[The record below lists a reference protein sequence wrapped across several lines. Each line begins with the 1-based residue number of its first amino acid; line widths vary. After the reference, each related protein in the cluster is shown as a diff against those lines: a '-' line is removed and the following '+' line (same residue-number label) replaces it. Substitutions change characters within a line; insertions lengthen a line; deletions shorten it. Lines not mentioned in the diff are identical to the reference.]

1 MEQKSIELGYST
13 MNRRL
18 YLGALGKGPAWARV
32 DDCGVCV
39 AWDRRMAPVIS
50 REYRE
55 AEALL
60 KAACP
65 TIFDGFCL
73 DITRKAQSLDHST
86 KFCELLRVHP
96 MIHPDCE
103 AKYFCDDILEKWT
116 NYHHKRIEEISHHIG
131 LKDALMDTFNGHLF
145 NPDPKHTYLVFDF
158 KVETPNFTT
167 NYFYTCSMPISYLK
181 NKQ

>member
-1 MEQKSIELGYST
+1 MGSRCFGSRNGAQRYFFFHLIYNILFFFNKGIELGYST

-18 YLGALGKGPAWARV
+18 YLGALGIGPAWARV

-39 AWDRRMAPVIS
+39 AWDRRVAPVIS

-103 AKYFCDDILEKWT
+103 AKYFCDDIGEVDQL
-116 NYHHKRIEEISHHIG
+116 
-131 LKDALMDTFNGHLF
+131 
-145 NPDPKHTYLVFDF
+145 PP
-158 KVETPNFTT
+158 
-167 NYFYTCSMPISYLK
+167 
-181 NKQ
+181 

>member
-1 MEQKSIELGYST
+1 MLWKQKWSSKVFLFYLTYYILFFYEGIELGYST

-18 YLGALGKGPAWARV
+18 YLGALGIGPAWARV

-86 KFCELLRVHP
+86 KFCELLRVQP
-96 MIHPDCE
+96 SPDKGRRVGC
-103 AKYFCDDILEKWT
+103 
-116 NYHHKRIEEISHHIG
+116 R
-131 LKDALMDTFNGHLF
+131 
-145 NPDPKHTYLVFDF
+145 
-158 KVETPNFTT
+158 
-167 NYFYTCSMPISYLK
+167 
-181 NKQ
+181 